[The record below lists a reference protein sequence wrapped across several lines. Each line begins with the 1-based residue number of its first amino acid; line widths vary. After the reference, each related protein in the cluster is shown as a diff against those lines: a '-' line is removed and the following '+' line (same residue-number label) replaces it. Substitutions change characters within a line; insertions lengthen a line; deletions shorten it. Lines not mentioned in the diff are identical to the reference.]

1 MRFYRIIAIL
11 LFVGVN
17 VSALGQDIESKPD
30 TPTTLDPVQVSASI
44 VSTEDPT
51 VKTLIFNVAILEGY
65 HIYAYV
71 SPQDPYIQSKLEL
84 ELPEG
89 VTNLGELQTPT
100 PTAYPG
106 KGELYVYTGNIQFK
120 QPLKIA
126 EDYNNLTA
134 IKCGLFYQTCNA
146 NICLPP
152 TQKDVLLTLKN

>member
-11 LFVGVN
+11 LFVGAN
-17 VSALGQDIESKPD
+17 VSAYAQDIKSKPD
-30 TPTTLDPVQVSASI
+30 TPTSLDPVQVSASI

-71 SPQDPYIQSKLEL
+71 SPQDPYIQSKLKL

-152 TQKDVLLTLKN
+152 IQKDVLLTLKN

>member
-1 MRFYRIIAIL
+1 MMRLKHFIVLTAFITINCTIVAQTTGNE
-11 LFVGVN
+11 FD
-17 VSALGQDIESKPD
+17 AP
-30 TPTTLDPVQVSASI
+30 TPIDPVKVNASI
-44 VSTEDPT
+44 ESTEDFT
-51 VKTLIFNVAILEGY
+51 IKTLIFNATILEGY

-89 VTNLGELQTPT
+89 VTSFGGLQTPT

-106 KGELYVYTGNIQFK
+106 KGELYVYTGTIQFK
-120 QPLKIA
+120 QQIKVVSN
-126 EDYNNLTA
+126 YNNNV